1 MSGALDGIRVL
12 DLATRMVELTGKTL
26 ADLGAEVIKV
36 EPPGGC
42 DARITPPFAADGRSL
57 FWEAW
62 GLGKQSVVCDIDTFA
77 GQAELRALTASADV
91 LVESFAPG
99 HMAKRGLGPDDLA
112 AVNPALVYMSV
123 TPFGIGTPD
132 ALVPMTDLTL
142 SAAGGLLAMQGD
154 HDRVPTPVG
163 YPETSFLG
171 AAQAAA
177 DAIMALCERDRSGLG
192 QHLDSSIQTAVMW
205 SLMSVTS
212 HGALGHDFPGRGDD
226 RAEMTHP
233 EVVPGVRM
241 PVIEPCADGFVGMTL
256 VLGDQGNRGMKS
268 LMEWVIEEGA
278 LDEDLVDVAWDTWLD
293 MLANQTLSP
302 ADAARAVDNLLAFI
316 KTKTQAEIQ
325 EQAVAGKMLV
335 APCYTSAHMANDPQ
349 LAARDFW
356 VEVEG
361 TVHAGPFARLSA
373 TPIAYRHPA
382 PALGQHQELLERLD
396 PVSLPGADRNRTTT
410 TNPNRHFG
418 GLDPVFL
425 PGAGRSLW
433 AVPRGALFEGLKV
446 ADLSWIA
453 AGPLISKDLA
463 NLGATV
469 IRVETEARL
478 DTLRWIGPHLPH
490 ASPMSAGHPMANM
503 NQSKLGLALN
513 YAVPEAKTVIN
524 RMIEWADVVV
534 ENYTPGT
541 ADRLG
546 FGYEQVR
553 ALNPRAV
560 MLSSCMRG
568 QTGPEARH
576 TGFGLHGACLAGF
589 TAITGWPDRRPH
601 APWGA
606 YTDFIS
612 PRYALCALGA
622 ALHHRHRTGEGQYI
636 DMSQIEASIHFLAPL
651 VLEYRDSGRVR
662 TQAGLDSER
671 AAPHGV
677 FRTAGTERFCAIAV
691 ETDEQWDGLCSV
703 VPDLHQVDDRWSPV
717 GIANAEEL
725 LICWFGSKDGFEAA
739 RELRH
744 AGVPAYVALR
754 ASDFYADPNLAA
766 REFFI
771 ELDHGAIGRMT
782 FDGPVT
788 LFSATPARPWRAG
801 PLVGEHTQQVMS
813 EILGFSDE
821 EITALAAT
829 GALS

>member
-12 DLATRMVELTGKTL
+12 DLSTRMAEATGKTL
-26 ADLGAEVIKV
+26 ADLGAEVVKV

-42 DARITPPFAADGRSL
+42 DARTTPPFAADGRSL

-62 GLGKQSVVCDIDTFA
+62 GLGKHSVVCDIDTFD
-77 GQAELRALTASADV
+77 GQNQVRALAATADV

-99 HMAKRGLGPDDLA
+99 HLAQRRLGPDDIA
-112 AVNPALVYMSV
+112 AVNPALVYVSV

-132 ALVPMTDLTL
+132 AAVPMTDLTL

-154 HDRVPTPVG
+154 HDLVPTPVG

-171 AAQAAA
+171 AMQAAA
-177 DAIMALCERDRSGLG
+177 DAVMALCERDRSGLG
-192 QHLDSSIQTAVMW
+192 QHLDSSIQAAVMW
-205 SLMSVTS
+205 SLMSITS
-212 HGALGHDFPGRGDD
+212 YAALGQDFPGRGDD
-226 RAEMTHP
+226 RADVTHP
-233 EVVPGVRM
+233 EIVPGLRM
-241 PVIEPCADGFVGMTL
+241 PFIEPCADGYVGMTL

-268 LMEWVIEEGA
+268 LMAWVIEEGA
-278 LDEDLVDVAWDTWLD
+278 LDDDLAEVDWERWLD
-293 MLANQTLSP
+293 MLGDQTLSV
-302 ADAARAVDNLLAFI
+302 ADAGRALDQMLALI
-316 KTKTQAEIQ
+316 KSKTQAEIQ
-325 EQAVAGKMLV
+325 ERAVAGKMLV
-335 APCYTSAHMANDPQ
+335 APCYTAAHLAADPQ
-349 LAARDFW
+349 LAARDYW
-356 VEVEG
+356 VEVDG
-361 TVHAGPFARLSA
+361 AVHAGPFARLSA

-382 PALGQHQELLERLD
+382 PALGQHQELLD
-396 PVSLPGADRNRTTT
+396 
-410 TNPNRHFG
+410 
-418 GLDPVFL
+418 GLDPAPVL
-425 PGAGRSLW
+425 GTDSTVW
-433 AVPRGALFEGLKV
+433 AAPRGALFEGLKV

-453 AGPLISKDLA
+453 AGPLIAKDLA

-478 DTLRWIGPHLPH
+478 DTLRWIPPHLPH

-513 YAVPEAKTVIN
+513 YTVPEAKAVID

-541 ADRLG
+541 AERLG
-546 FGYEQVR
+546 FGYEHVR
-553 ALNPRAV
+553 ALNPGAV

-589 TAITGWPDRRPH
+589 TAITGWPDRPPH
-601 APWGA
+601 PPWGA

-612 PRYALCALGA
+612 PRYALSALGA
-622 ALHHRHRTGEGQYI
+622 ALHHRNRTGQGQYI

-651 VLEYRDSGRVR
+651 VLEYRDSGQVR
-662 TQAGLDSER
+662 TRPGVDCER

-677 FRTAGTERFCAIAV
+677 FRTDGIERFCAIAV
-691 ETDEQWDGLCSV
+691 ETDEQWDGLCMV
-703 VPDLHQVDDRWSPV
+703 VPDLYQEDDRWSPI
-717 GIANAEEL
+717 GIANAEDL
-725 LICWFGSKDGFEAA
+725 LICWFETRDCFEAA
-739 RELRH
+739 QELRE
-744 AGVPAYVALR
+744 AGVPAYAALR
-754 ASDFYADPNLAA
+754 ASDFYADPNLVA

-771 ELDHGAIGRMT
+771 ELDHGAIGTMT

-788 LFSATPARPWRAG
+788 RFSATPARPWRAG

-813 EILGFSDE
+813 EILGFSDD
-821 EITALAAT
+821 EISALAAA
-829 GALS
+829 GALT

>member
-12 DLATRMVELTGKTL
+12 DLSTRMAEATGKTL
-26 ADLGAEVIKV
+26 ADLGAEVVKV

-42 DARITPPFAADGRSL
+42 DARTTPPFAADGRSL

-62 GLGKQSVVCDIDTFA
+62 GLGKHSVVCDIDTPE
-77 GQAELRALTASADV
+77 GRGELRALAAGADV

-99 HMAKRGLGPDDLA
+99 YLAERGLGPDDLA
-112 AVNPALVYMSV
+112 AVNPGLVYVSV
-123 TPFGIGTPD
+123 TSFGIGTPD
-132 ALVPMTDLTL
+132 AAVPMTDLTL
-142 SAAGGLLAMQGD
+142 SAAGGLLGMQGD

-171 AAQAAA
+171 AMQAAA
-177 DAIMALCERDRSGLG
+177 DAVMALCERDRSGLG
-192 QHLDSSIQTAVMW
+192 QHLDSSIQAAVMW
-205 SLMSVTS
+205 SLMSITS
-212 HGALGHDFPGRGDD
+212 YAALGQDFPGRGDD
-226 RAEMTHP
+226 RAQVTHP
-233 EVVPGVRM
+233 EIVPGVRM
-241 PVIEPCADGFVGMTL
+241 PFIEPCADGFVGMTL
-256 VLGDQGNRGMKS
+256 VLGEQGNRGMKS
-268 LMEWVIEEGA
+268 LMAWVIAEGA
-278 LDEDLVDVAWDTWLD
+278 LDEDLCEVDWERYLELLGDGT
-293 MLANQTLSP
+293 LAP
-302 ADAARAVDNLLAFI
+302 ADADRALGQMLEFI

-325 EQAVAGKMLV
+325 EHAVAGKMLV
-335 APCYTSAHMANDPQ
+335 APCYTSAYLAADPQ

-356 VEVEG
+356 VEVNG
-361 TVHAGPFARLSA
+361 ATHAGPFARLSA

-382 PALGQHQELLERLD
+382 PALGQHQQILE
-396 PVSLPGADRNRTTT
+396 
-410 TNPNRHFG
+410 
-418 GLDPVFL
+418 GLDPVGE
-425 PGAGRSLW
+425 PKAPNRVW
-433 AVPRGALFEGLKV
+433 AEPRGALFEGLKV

-469 IRVETEARL
+469 VRVETEARL
-478 DTLRWIGPHLPH
+478 DTLRWIPPHLPH

-503 NQSKLGLALN
+503 NQSKLGLGLN
-513 YAVPEAKTVIN
+513 FTVPEATAVID

-546 FGYEQVR
+546 FGYEHV
-553 ALNPRAV
+553 AVLNPAAV

-568 QTGPEARH
+568 QTGPEAHH
-576 TGFGLHGACLAGF
+576 TGFGLHGACLGGF
-589 TAITGWPDRRPH
+589 VAITGWPDRPPN

-612 PRYALCALGA
+612 PRYALSALGA
-622 ALHHRHRTGEGQYI
+622 ALHHRNRTGQGQYI
-636 DMSQIEASIHFLAPL
+636 DLSQIEASIHFLAPL

-662 TQAGLDSER
+662 TQAGLSSER

-677 FRTAGTERFCAIAV
+677 YRTAGIERFCAVAV
-691 ETDEQWDGLCSV
+691 ETHEQWEALGSV
-703 VPDLHQVDDRWSPV
+703 VPDLRRVGDRW
-717 GIANAEEL
+717 AETAAADEIL
-725 LICWFGSKDGFEAA
+725 ADWFAPRDGFEAA
-739 RELRH
+739 QELRA

-754 ASDFYADPNLAA
+754 ASDFYADPNLVA

-771 ELDHGAIGRMT
+771 ELDHGAIGTMT

-801 PLVGEHTQQVMS
+801 PMVGEHTQKVMS
-813 EILGFSDE
+813 EILSFSNE

-829 GALS
+829 GALT

>member
-1 MSGALDGIRVL
+1 
-12 DLATRMVELTGKTL
+12 
-26 ADLGAEVIKV
+26 KV

-42 DARITPPFAADGRSL
+42 DARTTPPLAADGRSL

-62 GLGKQSVVCDIDTFA
+62 GLGKHSVVCDIDDLE
-77 GQAELRALTASADV
+77 GQAKLRALATGADV

-99 HMAKRGLGPDDLA
+99 HLAQRHLGPGDLA
-112 AVNPALVYMSV
+112 AVNPALVYVSV
-123 TPFGIGTPD
+123 TPFGAGTPD
-132 ALVPMTDLTL
+132 AAAAMGDLTL

-154 HDRVPTPVG
+154 PDRVPTPVG

-171 AAQAAA
+171 AVQAAA
-177 DAIMALCERDRSGLG
+177 DAVMALCERDRSGRG
-192 QHLDSSIQTAVMW
+192 QHLDSSVQAAVMW

-212 HGALGHDFPGRGDD
+212 HAVLGQDFPGRGDD
-226 RAEMTHP
+226 RADAAHP
-233 EVVPGVRM
+233 EVVPGVRL
-241 PVIEPCADGFVGMTL
+241 PLIEPCADGFVGMTL
-256 VLGDQGNRGMKS
+256 VLGAQGNRGMKA
-268 LMEWVIEEGA
+268 LMDWVIEEGA
-278 LDEDLVDVAWDTWLD
+278 LDGDLAEVDWERWLE
-293 MLANQTLSP
+293 MLGDQTLP
-302 ADAARAVDNLLAFI
+302 VADAARALDRMLAFI

-325 EQAVAGKMLV
+325 ERAVAGKMLM
-335 APCYTSAHMANDPQ
+335 APCYTAAHLAADPQ

-356 VEVEG
+356 VEVDG
-361 TVHAGPFARLSA
+361 AVHAGPFARLSA
-373 TPIAYRHPA
+373 TPIAYRHRA
-382 PALGQHQELLERLD
+382 PALGQHQELLDGLEPRPAAAPAS
-396 PVSLPGADRNRTTT
+396 PVPA
-410 TNPNRHFG
+410 
-418 GLDPVFL
+418 
-425 PGAGRSLW
+425 A
-433 AVPRGALFEGLKV
+433 PRGALFEGLRV

-453 AGPLISKDLA
+453 AGPLITKDLA

-513 YAVPEAKTVIN
+513 FTVPEAAAVIH

-541 ADRLG
+541 AERLG

-553 ALNPRAV
+553 ARNPRAV

-589 TAITGWPDRRPH
+589 TAITGWSDRPPN

-612 PRYALCALGA
+612 PRYGLAAIAA
-622 ALHHRHRTGEGQYI
+622 ALRHRHRTGEGQYI
-636 DMSQIEASIHFLAPL
+636 DLSQIEASIHFLAPL

-662 TQAGLDSER
+662 SQAGLSSER

-677 FRTAGTERFCAIAV
+677 YRTAGIERFCAVAV
-691 ETDEQWDGLCSV
+691 ETDEQWRALCSV
-703 VPDLHQVDDRWSPV
+703 VPELGRVGDRW
-717 GIANAEEL
+717 AETAVADETL
-725 LICWFGSKDGFEAA
+725 ADWLSVRDGFEAA
-739 RELRH
+739 GELRE

-754 ASDFYADPNLAA
+754 ASDFPSDPNLAA
-766 REFFI
+766 RGFFI
-771 ELDHGAIGRMT
+771 QLDHGAIGTMA

-813 EILGFSDE
+813 ELLGFSSD
-821 EITALAAT
+821 EITALAAA
-829 GALS
+829 GALT

>member
-12 DLATRMVELTGKTL
+12 DLSTRLAEATGKTL

-42 DARITPPFAADGRSL
+42 DARTTPPFAQDGRSL

-62 GLGKQSVVCDIDTFA
+62 GLGKHSVVCDIDTPE
-77 GQAELRALTASADV
+77 GQRQLRTLAASADI

-99 HMAKRGLGPDDLA
+99 HLAEHGLGPRDLA
-112 AVNPALVYMSV
+112 AVNPALIYVSV
-123 TPFGIGTPD
+123 TPFGAGTPD
-132 ALVPMTDLTL
+132 ATAAMTDLTL

-171 AAQAAA
+171 AMQAAA
-177 DAIMALCERDRSGLG
+177 DAVMALGERHRSGLG
-192 QHLDSSIQTAVMW
+192 QHLDCSIQAAVMW
-205 SLMSVTS
+205 SLMSITS
-212 HGALGHDFPGRGDD
+212 YAALGQDFPGRGDD
-226 RAEMTHP
+226 RADVTRP
-233 EVVPGVRM
+233 EIVPGVPM
-241 PVIEPCADGFVGMTL
+241 PVIEPCADGYVGMAL

-268 LMEWVIEEGA
+268 LMAWVIEEGA
-278 LDEDLVDVAWDTWLD
+278 LDDDLTEVVWDKWLE
-293 MLANQTLSP
+293 MLGDKTMHP
-302 ADAARAVDNLLAFI
+302 GDAAVAIRDLLAFI

-325 EQAVAGKMLV
+325 ERAVAGKMLV
-335 APCYTSAHMANDPQ
+335 APCYTTAHLAADPQ
-349 LAARDFW
+349 LAARDYW
-356 VEVEG
+356 VEVDG
-361 TVHAGPFARLSA
+361 AVHAGPFARMSA
-373 TPIAYRHPA
+373 TPIAYRHPS
-382 PALGQHQELLERLD
+382 PALGQHQNLLDDLAA
-396 PVSLPGADRNRTTT
+396 PAPSAKTPAT
-410 TNPNRHFG
+410 
-418 GLDPVFL
+418 
-425 PGAGRSLW
+425 
-433 AVPRGALFEGLKV
+433 PRGPLFEGLKV

-453 AGPLISKDLA
+453 AGPLVSKDLA

-469 IRVETEARL
+469 VRVETEARL
-478 DTLRWIGPHLPH
+478 DTLRWIPPHLPH

-503 NQSKLGLALN
+503 NQSKLGLGLN
-513 YAVPEAKTVIN
+513 FTIPEAKAVID

-546 FGYEQVR
+546 FGYEHVR
-553 ALNPRAV
+553 ALNPGAV

-589 TAITGWPDRRPH
+589 AAVTGWPDRPPH
-601 APWGA
+601 VPWGA

-612 PRYALCALGA
+612 PRYALSAVGA
-622 ALHHRHRTGEGQYI
+622 ALHHRNRTGQGQYI
-636 DMSQIEASIHFLAPL
+636 DLSQIEASIHFLAPL
-651 VLEYRDSGRVR
+651 VLEYRDTGRVR
-662 TQAGLDSER
+662 GRAGLSSER

-677 FRTAGTERFCAIAV
+677 YRTAGIERFCAVAV
-691 ETDEQWDGLCSV
+691 ETDEQWEALCSA
-703 VPDLHQVDDRWSPV
+703 VPELHKVGDRR
-717 GIANAEEL
+717 AELAAADEIL
-725 LICWFGSKDGFEAA
+725 AAWLSSRDGFTAA
-739 RELRH
+739 QELRA

-754 ASDFYADPNLAA
+754 ASDFYADPNLVA

-771 ELDHGAIGRMT
+771 ELEHSAIGTMT

-788 LFSATPARPWRAG
+788 LFSATPTRPWRAG

-813 EILGFSDE
+813 ELLGFSEE

-829 GALS
+829 GALT

>member
-1 MSGALDGIRVL
+1 MSGALDGIRVV
-12 DLATRMVELTGKTL
+12 DLTTRSAEIAGKTL

-42 DARITPPFAADGRSL
+42 DARTTPPFAADGRSL
-57 FWEAW
+57 FWEAM
-62 GLGKQSVVCDIDTFA
+62 GLGKHSVVCDIDTYQ
-77 GQAELRALTASADV
+77 GQDEVRALVASADV
-91 LVESFAPG
+91 LLESFAPG
-99 HMAKRGLGPDDLA
+99 HMAERNLGPNDIA
-112 AVNPALVYMSV
+112 AVNPALVYVSV
-123 TPFGIGTPD
+123 TPFGVGTPD
-132 ALVPMTDLTL
+132 EAAPMTDLTL

-171 AAQAAA
+171 AMQAAA

-192 QHLDSSIQTAVMW
+192 QHLDSSIQAAVMW
-205 SLMSVTS
+205 SLMSITS
-212 HGALGHDFPGRGDD
+212 YAALGQDFPGRGDD
-226 RAEMTHP
+226 RADVTHP
-233 EVVPGVRM
+233 EIVPGVRM
-241 PVIEPCADGFVGMTL
+241 PFIEPCADGFVGMTL
-256 VLGDQGNRGMKS
+256 VLGEQGNRGMKS
-268 LMEWVIEEGA
+268 LMAWVIAEGA
-278 LDEDLVDVAWDTWLD
+278 LDDDLAEVNWERYLE
-293 MLANQTLSP
+293 MLGDETLSKD
-302 ADAARAVDNLLAFI
+302 DANRALGQMLEFI
-316 KTKTQAEIQ
+316 KTKTQGEIQ
-325 EQAVAGKMLV
+325 EHAVAGKMLV
-335 APCYTSAHMANDPQ
+335 APCYTSAHLAADPQ

-361 TVHAGPFARLSA
+361 AVHAGPFARMSA
-373 TPIAYRHPA
+373 TPVLFRHRA
-382 PALGQHQELLERLD
+382 PELGRHQEIL
-396 PVSLPGADRNRTTT
+396 
-410 TNPNRHFG
+410 G
-418 GLDPVFL
+418 GLDPVSR
-425 PGAGRSLW
+425 PAADAKVW
-433 AVPRGALFEGLKV
+433 AAPRGPLFEGLKV

-453 AGPLISKDLA
+453 AGPLITKDLA

-478 DTLRWIGPHLPH
+478 DTLRWIPPHLPH

-513 YAVPEAKTVIN
+513 FTIPEAAAVID
-524 RMIEWADVVV
+524 RMIEWADVLV

-541 ADRLG
+541 AERLG
-546 FGYEQVR
+546 FGYERVR

-589 TAITGWPDRRPH
+589 TAITGWPDRPPH
-601 APWGA
+601 PPWGA

-612 PRYALCALGA
+612 PRYALSALGA
-622 ALHHRHRTGEGQYI
+622 ALHHRNRTGQGQYI
-636 DMSQIEASIHFLAPL
+636 DLSQIEASIHFQAPL

-662 TQAGLDSER
+662 TQAGLSSER

-677 FRTAGTERFCAIAV
+677 YRTAGVERFCAVAV

-703 VPDLHQVDDRWSPV
+703 VPDLLQVNDRWTELDQS
-717 GIANAEEL
+717 NAEDIL
-725 LICWFGSKDGFEAA
+725 SAWFSTRDGFEAA
-739 RELRH
+739 QELRE

-754 ASDFYADPNLAA
+754 ASDFYSDPNLVA

-771 ELDHGAIGRMT
+771 ELDHGAIGKMT

-788 LFSATPARPWRAG
+788 VFSATPARPRRRPPPPPPPPGRAG

-813 EILGFSDE
+813 EILGFTQDE
-821 EITALAAT
+821 ISALATA

>member
-12 DLATRMVELTGKTL
+12 DLTTRMAEAAGKTM

-36 EPPGGC
+36 EPLVGC
-42 DARITPPFAADGRSL
+42 DARTTPPFAADGRSL

-62 GLGKQSVVCDIDTFA
+62 GLGKHSVVCDV
-77 GQAELRALTASADV
+77 ELPGARDQFRALVAGADV
-91 LVESFAPG
+91 LLESFAPG
-99 HMAKRGLGPDDLA
+99 YMAGLGLGPDDLA
-112 AVNPALVYMSV
+112 AINPALVYVSV
-123 TPFGIGTPD
+123 TPFGADTPD
-132 ALVPMTDLTL
+132 AEVPMADLTL

-171 AAQAAA
+171 AMQAAA

-192 QHLDSSIQTAVMW
+192 QHLDSSIQAAVMW
-205 SLMSVTS
+205 SLMSITS
-212 HGALGHDFPGRGDD
+212 YAALGQDFPGRGDD
-226 RAEMTHP
+226 RAEVTHP
-233 EVVPGVRM
+233 EIVPGLRM
-241 PVIEPCADGFVGMTL
+241 PFIEPCADGYVGMTL

-268 LMEWVIEEGA
+268 LMAWVIAEGA
-278 LDEDLVDVAWDTWLD
+278 LDDDLAEVDWERWLEMLGDQSLSVADAGRALD
-293 MLANQTLSP
+293 QMLAFL
-302 ADAARAVDNLLAFI
+302 

-335 APCYTSAHMANDPQ
+335 SPCYTSAHLAADPQ

-356 VEVEG
+356 VEVDG
-361 TVHAGPFARLSA
+361 AVHAGPFARLSA
-373 TPIAYRHPA
+373 TPIAFGHAA
-382 PALGQHQELLERLD
+382 PDLGQHQSLVDDLE
-396 PVSLPGADRNRTTT
+396 PVPAADA
-410 TNPNRHFG
+410 PSK
-418 GLDPVFL
+418 V
-425 PGAGRSLW
+425 W
-433 AVPRGALFEGLKV
+433 AAPRGALFEGLKV

-453 AGPLISKDLA
+453 AGPLIAKDLA

-478 DTLRWIGPHLPH
+478 DTLRWIPPHLPH

-503 NQSKLGLALN
+503 NQSKFGLGLN
-513 YAVPEAKTVIN
+513 YTIPEAKAVID

-541 ADRLG
+541 AHRLG
-546 FGYEQVR
+546 FGYEHVR
-553 ALNPRAV
+553 ELNPAAV

-576 TGFGLHGACLAGF
+576 TGFGLHGACLGGF
-589 TAITGWPDRRPH
+589 TAITGWPDRPPH
-601 APWGA
+601 PPWGA

-612 PRYALCALGA
+612 PRYALSALGA
-622 ALHHRHRTGEGQYI
+622 ALHHRNRTGQGQYI
-636 DMSQIEASIHFLAPL
+636 DLSQIEASIHFLAPL
-651 VLEYRDSGRVR
+651 VLEYRDSGKVR
-662 TQAGLDSER
+662 SRPGTDCER

-677 FRTAGTERFCAIAV
+677 FRTTGTERFCAVAV
-691 ETDEQWDGLCSV
+691 ETDEQWEALRSV
-703 VPDLHQVDDRWSPV
+703 VTDLGMVDDRWSEM

-725 LICWFGSKDGFEAA
+725 LTGWFAEQDAFEAA
-739 RELRH
+739 QKLR
-744 AGVPAYVALR
+744 ARGVPAYAALR
-754 ASDFYADPNLAA
+754 ASDFYADPNLVA

-771 ELDHGAIGRMT
+771 ELDHGAIGKMT

-813 EILGFSDE
+813 EILGFSDD
-821 EITALAAT
+821 EISALAAT
-829 GALS
+829 GALT

>member
-12 DLATRMVELTGKTL
+12 DLTTRSAEITGKTL

-42 DARITPPFAADGRSL
+42 DARTTPPFATDGRSL
-57 FWEAW
+57 FWEAL
-62 GLGKQSVVCDIDTFA
+62 GLGKHSVVCDIDTRQ
-77 GQAELRALTASADV
+77 GQDEVRALAAGADV
-91 LVESFAPG
+91 LLESFAPG
-99 HMAKRGLGPDDLA
+99 HMAERSLGPDDMA
-112 AVNPALVYMSV
+112 AVNPALVYVSV

-132 ALVPMTDLTL
+132 EAAPMTDLTL

-171 AAQAAA
+171 AMQAAA

-192 QHLDSSIQTAVMW
+192 QHLDTSIQAAVMW
-205 SLMSVTS
+205 SLMSITS
-212 HGALGHDFPGRGDD
+212 YGALGQDFPGRGDD
-226 RAEMTHP
+226 RAEVTHP

-241 PVIEPCADGFVGMTL
+241 PFIEPCADGFVGMTL
-256 VLGDQGNRGMKS
+256 VLGEQGNRGMKS
-268 LMEWVIEEGA
+268 LMAWVIAEGA
-278 LDEDLVDVAWDTWLD
+278 LDDDLAEVDWERYLE
-293 MLANQTLSP
+293 MLGDESLSP
-302 ADAARAVDNLLAFI
+302 DDANRALGQMLEFI

-325 EQAVAGKMLV
+325 EHAVAGKMLV
-335 APCYTSAHMANDPQ
+335 APCYTSAHLAADPQ
-349 LAARDFW
+349 LAAREFW

-373 TPIAYRHPA
+373 TPVSFRHRA
-382 PALGQHQELLERLD
+382 PEVGQHQELL
-396 PVSLPGADRNRTTT
+396 N
-410 TNPNRHFG
+410 
-418 GLDPVFL
+418 GLDPV
-425 PGAGRSLW
+425 PRPAADAKVW
-433 AVPRGALFEGLKV
+433 AEPRGQLFEGLKV

-453 AGPLISKDLA
+453 AGPLITKDLA

-478 DTLRWIGPHLPH
+478 DTLRWIPPHLPH

-513 YAVPEAKTVIN
+513 FTVPEAAAVID
-524 RMIEWADVVV
+524 RMIEWADVLV

-546 FGYEQVR
+546 FGYERVR
-553 ALNPRAV
+553 ALNPSAV

-576 TGFGLHGACLAGF
+576 TGFGLHGACLGGF
-589 TAITGWPDRRPH
+589 TAITGWPDRSPH
-601 APWGA
+601 PPWGA

-612 PRYALCALGA
+612 PRYALSALGA
-622 ALHHRHRTGEGQYI
+622 ALHHRNRTGQGQYI
-636 DMSQIEASIHFLAPL
+636 DLSQIEASIHFLAPL
-651 VLEYRDSGRVR
+651 VLEYRGSGRVR
-662 TQAGLDSER
+662 AQSGLDCDR

-677 FRTAGTERFCAIAV
+677 FRTAGVERFCAVAV
-691 ETDEQWDGLCSV
+691 ETDEQWDALCSV
-703 VPDLHQVDDRWSPV
+703 VPDLQQIDDRWSPI
-717 GIANAEEL
+717 GIANADDL
-725 LICWFGSKDGFEAA
+725 LEAWFSDRDNFEAA
-739 RELRH
+739 SELRT
-744 AGVPAYVALR
+744 AGVPAYAALR
-754 ASDFYADPNLAA
+754 ASDFYADPNLVA

-771 ELDHGAIGRMT
+771 ELDHGAIGTMT

-813 EILGFSDE
+813 EILGFSQD

-829 GALS
+829 GALT

>member
-12 DLATRMVELTGKTL
+12 DLSTRMAEATGKTL

-42 DARITPPFAADGRSL
+42 DARSTPPFAQDGRSL

-62 GLGKQSVVCDIDTFA
+62 GLGKHSVVCDIDTPE
-77 GQAELRALTASADV
+77 GQGQLRALVAGADV
-91 LVESFAPG
+91 LVESFASG
-99 HMAKRGLGPDDLA
+99 HLADRGLGPDDLA
-112 AVNPALVYMSV
+112 AVNPALVYVSV
-123 TPFGIGTPD
+123 TPFGFGTPD
-132 ALVPMTDLTL
+132 AAVPMVDLTL

-163 YPETSFLG
+163 HPETSFLG
-171 AAQAAA
+171 AMQAAA
-177 DAIMALCERDRSGLG
+177 DAAMALCERDRSGVG
-192 QHLDSSIQTAVMW
+192 QHLDSSIQAAVMW
-205 SLMSVTS
+205 SLMSITS
-212 HGALGHDFPGRGDD
+212 YAALGQDFPGRGDD
-226 RAEMTHP
+226 RADMTHP
-233 EVVPGVRM
+233 EIVPGVRM
-241 PVIEPCADGFVGMTL
+241 PFIEPCADGFVGMTL

-268 LMEWVIEEGA
+268 LMAWVIAEGA
-278 LDEDLVDVAWDTWLD
+278 LDEDLCHLD
-293 MLANQTLSP
+293 WERYLELLGDGTLAP
-302 ADAARAVDNLLAFI
+302 ADANRALGQMLEFI

-335 APCYTSAHMANDPQ
+335 APCYTSAYLASDPQ

-361 TVHAGPFARLSA
+361 ATHAGPFARLSA

-382 PALGQHQELLERLD
+382 PALGQNQELVEGLN
-396 PVSLPGADRNRTTT
+396 PVSAPETPTR
-410 TNPNRHFG
+410 
-418 GLDPVFL
+418 V
-425 PGAGRSLW
+425 W
-433 AVPRGALFEGLKV
+433 ATPRRALFEGLKV

-469 IRVETEARL
+469 VRVETEARL
-478 DTLRWIGPHLPH
+478 DTLRWIPPHLPH

-503 NQSKLGLALN
+503 NQSKLGLGLN
-513 YAVPEAKTVIN
+513 FTVPEAKAVID

-546 FGYEQVR
+546 FGYEHVR
-553 ALNPRAV
+553 ELNPGAV

-576 TGFGLHGACLAGF
+576 TGFGLHGACLGGF
-589 TAITGWPDRRPH
+589 TAITGWSDRAPH
-601 APWGA
+601 PPWGA

-612 PRYALCALGA
+612 PRYALSALGA
-622 ALHHRHRTGEGQYI
+622 ALHHRNRTGDGQYI
-636 DMSQIEASIHFLAPL
+636 DLSQIEASIHFLAPL
-651 VLEYRDSGRVR
+651 VLEYHDSGRVR
-662 TQAGLDSER
+662 TQAGLSSER

-677 FRTAGTERFCAIAV
+677 FRTAGIERFCAVAT
-691 ETDEQWDGLCSV
+691 ETDEQWEALCSV
-703 VPDLHQVDDRWSPV
+703 VPELRQVGDRWSET
-717 GIANAEEL
+717 GAADEILAE
-725 LICWFGSKDGFEAA
+725 WFAPRDGFEAA
-739 RELRH
+739 QQLRD
-744 AGVPAYVALR
+744 AAVPAYAALR
-754 ASDFYADPNLAA
+754 ASDFYADPNLVA

-771 ELDHGAIGRMT
+771 ELDHGAIGTMT

-801 PLVGEHTQQVMS
+801 PMVGEHTQQVMS
-813 EILGFSDE
+813 EVLGFSND

-829 GALS
+829 GALT

>member
-1 MSGALDGIRVL
+1 MSISSPATGGALEGIRVL
-12 DLATRMVELTGKTL
+12 DLSTRMAEATGKAL
-26 ADLGAEVIKV
+26 ADLGAEVIKI

-42 DARITPPFAADGRSL
+42 DARTTPPFAGDGRSL

-62 GLGKQSVVCDIDTFA
+62 GLGKHSVVCDIDTA
-77 GQAELRALTASADV
+77 HGQDQLRALAAGADV

-99 HMAKRGLGPDDLA
+99 YLADRGLGPDHLA
-112 AVNPALVYMSV
+112 EVNPALVYVSV
-123 TPFGIGTPD
+123 TPFGTGTPD
-132 ALVPMTDLTL
+132 ATVPMTDLTL

-171 AAQAAA
+171 AMQAAA

-192 QHLDSSIQTAVMW
+192 QHLDSSCQAAVLW
-205 SLMSVTS
+205 SLMSITS
-212 HGALGHDFPGRGDD
+212 YAALGRDFPKRGDD
-226 RAEMTHP
+226 RADASPP
-233 EVVPGVRM
+233 EVVPGVPL
-241 PVIEPCADGFVGMTL
+241 PVIEPCADGYVGITL
-256 VLGDQGNRGMKS
+256 VLGAQGNRGMKG
-268 LMEWVIEEGA
+268 LMDWVIEEGA
-278 LDEDLVDVAWDTWLD
+278 LDDDLTGIAWDKWLD
-293 MLANQTLSP
+293 MLGDKTLSP
-302 ADAARAVDNLLAFI
+302 DDAARAMRSLLGFI
-316 KTKTQAEIQ
+316 KSKTQAEIQ
-325 EQAVAGKMLV
+325 ARAVQDKMLV
-335 APCYTSAHMANDPQ
+335 APCYTAARLADDPQ

-356 VEVEG
+356 VEVDG
-361 TVHAGPFARLSA
+361 AIHAGPFARLSA

-382 PALGQHQELLERLD
+382 PELGTHQELLDGLV
-396 PVSLPGADRNRTTT
+396 PVPVPEPTG
-410 TNPNRHFG
+410 NPT
-418 GLDPVFL
+418 V
-425 PGAGRSLW
+425 W
-433 AVPRGALFEGLKV
+433 AEPRGGLFEGLKV

-453 AGPLISKDLA
+453 AGPLIAKDLA

-469 IRVETEARL
+469 VRVETEARL
-478 DTLRWIGPHLPH
+478 DTLRWIPPHLPH
-490 ASPMSAGHPMANM
+490 TSPMSAGHPMANM

-513 YAVPEAKTVIN
+513 FTVPEAKTVID
-524 RMIEWADVVV
+524 RLVEWADVVV

-541 ADRLG
+541 AARLG

-553 ALNPRAV
+553 AINPRAV

-589 TAITGWPDRRPH
+589 AAITGWPDRPPH
-601 APWGA
+601 VPWGA

-612 PRYALCALGA
+612 PRYALTALAA
-622 ALHHRHRTGEGQYI
+622 ALHHRHHTGEGQYI

-662 TQAGLDSER
+662 SQAGLSSER

-677 FRTAGTERFCAIAV
+677 YRTSGIERFCAVAV
-691 ETDEQWDGLCSV
+691 ETDGQWEALRSV
-703 VPDLHQVDDRWSPV
+703 VHELAGVADRW
-717 GIANAEEL
+717 AESETADEL
-725 LICWFGSKDGFEAA
+725 LAEWFAARDGFEAA
-739 RELRH
+739 HLLRD
-744 AGVPAYVALR
+744 AGVPAYMALR
-754 ASDFYADPNLAA
+754 ASDFYSDHNLVA

-771 ELDHGAIGRMT
+771 ELDHGAIGTMT

-788 LFSATPARPWRAG
+788 HFSATPARPWRAG

-813 EILGFSDE
+813 EILGFSND

-829 GALS
+829 GALT

>member
-12 DLATRMVELTGKTL
+12 DLTTRMAEAAGKTM

-36 EPPGGC
+36 EPVVGC
-42 DARITPPFAADGRSL
+42 DARTTPPFAADGRSL

-62 GLGKQSVVCDIDTFA
+62 GLGKHSVVCDIDTPE
-77 GQAELRALTASADV
+77 GQGELRALAAGADV

-99 HMAKRGLGPDDLA
+99 HLAERGLGPDDLA
-112 AVNPALVYMSV
+112 AVNPGLVYVSV
-123 TPFGIGTPD
+123 TSFGIGTPD
-132 ALVPMTDLTL
+132 AAVPMSDLTL
-142 SAAGGLLAMQGD
+142 SAAGGLLGMQGD

-171 AAQAAA
+171 AMQAAA
-177 DAIMALCERDRSGLG
+177 DTVMALCERDRSGLG
-192 QHLDSSIQTAVMW
+192 QHLDSSIQAAVMW
-205 SLMSVTS
+205 SLMSITS
-212 HGALGHDFPGRGDD
+212 YAALGQDFPGRGDD
-226 RAEMTHP
+226 RAQVTHP
-233 EVVPGVRM
+233 EIVPGVRM
-241 PVIEPCADGFVGMTL
+241 PFIEPCADGFVGMTL
-256 VLGDQGNRGMKS
+256 VLGEQGNRGMKS
-268 LMEWVIEEGA
+268 LMAWVIAEGA
-278 LDEDLVDVAWDTWLD
+278 LDRDLCEVDWERYLELLGDET
-293 MLANQTLSP
+293 LAP
-302 ADAARAVDNLLAFI
+302 ADANRALGQMLDFI

-325 EQAVAGKMLV
+325 EHAVAGKMLV
-335 APCYTSAHMANDPQ
+335 APCYTSAYLAADPQ

-356 VEVEG
+356 VEVNG
-361 TVHAGPFARLSA
+361 ATHAGPFARLSA

-382 PALGQHQELLERLD
+382 PALGQHQRILE
-396 PVSLPGADRNRTTT
+396 
-410 TNPNRHFG
+410 
-418 GLDPVFL
+418 GLDPVGE
-425 PGAGRSLW
+425 PKAPRRVW
-433 AVPRGALFEGLKV
+433 AEPRGALFEGLKV

-469 IRVETEARL
+469 VRVETEARL
-478 DTLRWIGPHLPH
+478 DTLRWIPPHLPH

-503 NQSKLGLALN
+503 NQSKLGLGLN
-513 YAVPEAKTVIN
+513 FTVPEAKAVID

-546 FGYEQVR
+546 FGYEHVA
-553 ALNPRAV
+553 ALNPAAV

-568 QTGPEARH
+568 QTGPEAHH
-576 TGFGLHGACLAGF
+576 TGFGLHGACLGGF
-589 TAITGWPDRRPH
+589 VAVTGWPDRPPN

-612 PRYALCALGA
+612 PRYALSALGA
-622 ALHHRHRTGEGQYI
+622 ALHHRNRTGQGQYI
-636 DMSQIEASIHFLAPL
+636 DLSQIEASIHFLAPL

-662 TQAGLDSER
+662 TQAGLSSER

-677 FRTAGTERFCAIAV
+677 YRTAGIERFCAVAV
-691 ETDEQWDGLCSV
+691 ETDEQWEALGSV
-703 VPDLHQVDDRWSPV
+703 VPDLRRVGDRW
-717 GIANAEEL
+717 AETAAADAIL
-725 LICWFGSKDGFEAA
+725 ADWFAPRDGFEAA
-739 RELRH
+739 QELRD

-754 ASDFYADPNLAA
+754 ASDFYADPNLVA

-771 ELDHGAIGRMT
+771 ELDHGAIGTMT

-801 PLVGEHTQQVMS
+801 PMVGEHTQQVMS

-829 GALS
+829 GALT

>member
-12 DLATRMVELTGKTL
+12 DLTTRMAEAAGKAM

-36 EPPGGC
+36 EPVLGC
-42 DARITPPFAADGRSL
+42 DARTTPPFATDGRSL

-62 GLGKQSVVCDIDTFA
+62 GLGKHSVVCDVEIAAARDQF
-77 GQAELRALTASADV
+77 RALVAGADV
-91 LVESFAPG
+91 LLESFAPG
-99 HMAKRGLGPDDLA
+99 YMAGLGLGPDDLA
-112 AVNPALVYMSV
+112 SINPGLVYVSV
-123 TPFGIGTPD
+123 TPFGADTPD
-132 ALVPMTDLTL
+132 AEVPMTDLTL

-171 AAQAAA
+171 AMQAAA

-192 QHLDSSIQTAVMW
+192 QHLDSSIQAAVMW
-205 SLMSVTS
+205 SLMSITS
-212 HGALGHDFPGRGDD
+212 HAALGEDFPGRGDD
-226 RAEMTHP
+226 RAEVTHP
-233 EVVPGVRM
+233 EIVPGLRM
-241 PVIEPCADGFVGMTL
+241 PFIEPCADGYVGMTL

-268 LMEWVIEEGA
+268 LMAWVIAEGA
-278 LDEDLVDVAWDTWLD
+278 LDDDLAEVEWERWLE
-293 MLANQTLSP
+293 MLGDQTLGV
-302 ADAARAVDNLLAFI
+302 ADAGRALDQMLAFI

-335 APCYTSAHMANDPQ
+335 APCYTAAHLAADPQ

-356 VEVEG
+356 VEVDG
-361 TVHAGPFARLSA
+361 AVHAGPFARLSA
-373 TPIAYRHPA
+373 TPIACRHPA
-382 PALGQHQELLERLD
+382 PALGQHQALVDDLA
-396 PVSLPGADRNRTTT
+396 PAGAAAASSK
-410 TNPNRHFG
+410 
-418 GLDPVFL
+418 V
-425 PGAGRSLW
+425 W
-433 AVPRGALFEGLKV
+433 AAPRGALFAGLKV

-453 AGPLISKDLA
+453 AGPLIAKDLA

-503 NQSKLGLALN
+503 NQSKLGLGLN
-513 YAVPEAKTVIN
+513 YTIPEAKAVIN

-546 FGYEQVR
+546 FGYERVR
-553 ALNPRAV
+553 ELNPAAV

-589 TAITGWPDRRPH
+589 TAITGWPDRPPH
-601 APWGA
+601 PPWGA

-612 PRYALCALGA
+612 PRYALSALGA
-622 ALHHRHRTGEGQYI
+622 ALHHRNRTGQGQYI
-636 DMSQIEASIHFLAPL
+636 DLSQIEASIHFLAPL
-651 VLEYRDSGRVR
+651 VLEYRDSGKVR
-662 TQAGLDSER
+662 NRPGTDCER

-677 FRTAGTERFCAIAV
+677 FRTAGTERFCAVAV
-691 ETDEQWDGLCSV
+691 ETDEQWEALRSV
-703 VPDLHQVDDRWSPV
+703 VPDLSMVDDRWSEM

-725 LICWFGSKDGFEAA
+725 LTGWFAEQDGFEAA
-739 RELRH
+739 QKLR
-744 AGVPAYVALR
+744 ARGVPAYAALR
-754 ASDFYADPNLAA
+754 ASDFYADPNLVA

-771 ELDHGAIGRMT
+771 QLDHGAIGTMT

-829 GALS
+829 AALT

>member
-12 DLATRMVELTGKTL
+12 DLTTRLAEATGKTL

-42 DARITPPFAADGRSL
+42 DARTTPPFAQDGRSL

-62 GLGKQSVVCDIDTFA
+62 GLGKHSVVCDIDTFV
-77 GQAELRALTASADV
+77 GQDHLRTLVADADI
-91 LVESFAPG
+91 LVESYAPG
-99 HMAKRGLGPDDLA
+99 YMTSRNVGPDNLDM
-112 AVNPALVYMSV
+112 VNPALIYVSV
-123 TPFGIGTPD
+123 TPFGAGTPD
-132 ALVPMTDLTL
+132 ATVPMTDLTL

-171 AAQAAA
+171 AMQAAA
-177 DAIMALCERDRSGLG
+177 DAIMALYERDRSGVG
-192 QHLDSSIQTAVMW
+192 QHLDSSMQAAVMW
-205 SLMSVTS
+205 SLMSITS
-212 HGALGHDFPGRGDD
+212 YAALGQDFPGRGDD
-226 RAEMTHP
+226 RADVTHP
-233 EVVPGVRM
+233 EIVPGVRM
-241 PVIEPCADGFVGMTL
+241 PFIEPCADGYVGMTL
-256 VLGDQGNRGMKS
+256 VLGEQGNRGMKS
-268 LMEWVIEEGA
+268 LMAWVIEEGA
-278 LDEDLVDVAWDTWLD
+278 LDADLAEVDWERYLE
-293 MLANQTLSP
+293 MLGDETLSKD
-302 ADAARAVDNLLAFI
+302 DANRALGQMLEFI
-316 KTKTQAEIQ
+316 KTKTQGEIQ
-325 EQAVAGKMLV
+325 EHAVAGKMLV
-335 APCYTSAHMANDPQ
+335 APCYTSAHLAADPQ

-361 TVHAGPFARLSA
+361 ALHAGPFAKMSA

-382 PALGQHQELLERLD
+382 PALGQHQEMLD
-396 PVSLPGADRNRTTT
+396 SLITDLTRPPPPRVPA
-410 TNPNRHFG
+410 
-418 GLDPVFL
+418 
-425 PGAGRSLW
+425 A
-433 AVPRGALFEGLKV
+433 PRGPLFEGLKV

-478 DTLRWIGPHLPH
+478 DTLRWIPPHLPH

-513 YAVPEAKTVIN
+513 FTIAEAKAVID
-524 RMIEWADVVV
+524 RMIKWADVVV

-541 ADRLG
+541 AARLG
-546 FGYEQVR
+546 FGYEHVR
-553 ALNPRAV
+553 ALNPGAV

-568 QTGPEARH
+568 QTGPEASH
-576 TGFGLHGACLAGF
+576 TGFGLHGACLGGF
-589 TAITGWPDRRPH
+589 AAITGWPDRPPQV
-601 APWGA
+601 PWGA

-612 PRYALCALGA
+612 PRYALSALGA
-622 ALHHRHRTGEGQYI
+622 ALHHRKRTGQGQYI
-636 DMSQIEASIHFLAPL
+636 DLSQIEASIHFLAPL

-662 TQAGLDSER
+662 TQAGLSSER
-671 AAPHGV
+671 AAPQGV
-677 FRTAGTERFCAIAV
+677 YRTAGVERFCAVAV
-691 ETDEQWDGLCSV
+691 ETDEQWDGLTMV
-703 VPDLHQVDDRWSPV
+703 VPELLLVDDRWCELDQ
-717 GIANAEEL
+717 ANAEDIL
-725 LICWFGSKDGFEAA
+725 SAWFSTRDGFEAA
-739 RELRH
+739 EELRE

-754 ASDFYADPNLAA
+754 ASDFYADPNLVA
-766 REFFI
+766 RGFFI
-771 ELDHGAIGRMT
+771 ELEHGAIGKMT

-813 EILGFSDE
+813 EILGFSDD

-829 GALS
+829 GALT

>member
-1 MSGALDGIRVL
+1 MSGALDGVRVL
-12 DLATRMVELTGKTL
+12 DLTTRMAEVAGKTM

-36 EPPGGC
+36 EPVVGC
-42 DARITPPFAADGRSL
+42 DARTTPPFAADGRSL

-62 GLGKQSVVCDIDTFA
+62 GLGKHSVVCDVDAPGARDQFRAMVA
-77 GQAELRALTASADV
+77 GADV
-91 LVESFAPG
+91 LLESFAPG
-99 HMAKRGLGPDDLA
+99 YMAGLGLGPDDLA
-112 AVNPALVYMSV
+112 AINPGLVYVSV
-123 TPFGIGTPD
+123 TPFGADTPD
-132 ALVPMTDLTL
+132 AGVPMTDLTL

-171 AAQAAA
+171 AMQAAA

-192 QHLDSSIQTAVMW
+192 QHLDSSIQAAVMW
-205 SLMSVTS
+205 SLMSITS
-212 HGALGHDFPGRGDD
+212 YAALGEDFPGRGDD
-226 RAEMTHP
+226 RAQVTHP
-233 EVVPGVRM
+233 EIAPGLRM
-241 PVIEPCADGFVGMTL
+241 PFIEPCADGYVGMTL

-268 LMEWVIEEGA
+268 LMAWVIAEGA
-278 LDEDLVDVAWDTWLD
+278 LDDDLAEVDWERYLE
-293 MLANQTLSP
+293 MLGDETLSV
-302 ADAARAVDNLLAFI
+302 ADAGRALDQMLAFI

-335 APCYTSAHMANDPQ
+335 SPCYTAAHLAADPQ

-356 VEVEG
+356 AEVDG
-361 TVHAGPFARLSA
+361 AVHAGPFARLSA
-373 TPIAYRHPA
+373 TPIAFRHPA
-382 PALGQHQELLERLD
+382 PALGQHQSLVDDLA
-396 PVSLPGADRNRTTT
+396 PVRASAPSK
-410 TNPNRHFG
+410 
-418 GLDPVFL
+418 V
-425 PGAGRSLW
+425 W
-433 AVPRGALFEGLKV
+433 AEPRGALFEGLKV

-453 AGPLISKDLA
+453 AGPLIAKDLA

-478 DTLRWIGPHLPH
+478 DTLRWIPPHLPH

-503 NQSKLGLALN
+503 NQSKLGLGLN
-513 YAVPEAKTVIN
+513 FTIPEAKAVIN

-546 FGYEQVR
+546 FGYERVR
-553 ALNPRAV
+553 ELNPAAV

-576 TGFGLHGACLAGF
+576 TGFGLHGACLGGF
-589 TAITGWPDRRPH
+589 TAITGWPDRPPH
-601 APWGA
+601 PPWGA

-612 PRYALCALGA
+612 PRYALSALGA
-622 ALHHRHRTGEGQYI
+622 ALHYRNRTGQGQYI
-636 DMSQIEASIHFLAPL
+636 DLSQIEASIHFLAPL
-651 VLEYRDSGRVR
+651 VLEYRDSGQVR
-662 TQAGLDSER
+662 NRPGTDCER

-677 FRTAGTERFCAIAV
+677 FRTAGTERFCAVAV
-691 ETDEQWDGLCSV
+691 ETDEQWEALRSV
-703 VPDLHQVDDRWSPV
+703 VTDLGMVDDRWSEM

-725 LICWFGSKDGFEAA
+725 LTGWFAEQDGFEAA
-739 RELRH
+739 QKLR
-744 AGVPAYVALR
+744 ARGVPAYAALR
-754 ASDFYADPNLAA
+754 ASDFYADPNLVA

-771 ELDHGAIGRMT
+771 ELDHGAIGKMT
-782 FDGPVT
+782 FDGSVT

-829 GALS
+829 GALT

>member
-12 DLATRMVELTGKTL
+12 DLTTRMAEAAGKTM

-36 EPPGGC
+36 ESVLGC
-42 DARITPPFAADGRSL
+42 DARSTPPFAADGRSL

-62 GLGKQSVVCDIDTFA
+62 GLGKHSVVCDV
-77 GQAELRALTASADV
+77 ELPGARDQFRALVASADV
-91 LVESFAPG
+91 LLESSAPG
-99 HMAKRGLGPDDLA
+99 YMAGLGLGPDDLA
-112 AVNPALVYMSV
+112 AVNPALVYVSV
-123 TPFGIGTPD
+123 TPFGAGTPD
-132 ALVPMTDLTL
+132 AEAPMTDLTL

-171 AAQAAA
+171 AMQAAA

-192 QHLDSSIQTAVMW
+192 QHLDSSIQAAVMW
-205 SLMSVTS
+205 SLMSITS
-212 HGALGHDFPGRGDD
+212 YAALGEDFPGRGDD
-226 RAEMTHP
+226 RADVTHP
-233 EVVPGVRM
+233 EIVPGLRM
-241 PVIEPCADGFVGMTL
+241 PFIEPCADGYVGMTL

-268 LMEWVIEEGA
+268 LMAWVAEEGA
-278 LDEDLVDVAWDTWLD
+278 LDDDLAEVDWKRWLD
-293 MLANQTLSP
+293 LLRDETLSP
-302 ADAARAVDNLLAFI
+302 ADAGRALNQMLAFI

-325 EQAVAGKMLV
+325 ERAVAGKMLV
-335 APCYTSAHMANDPQ
+335 APCYTAAHLASDPQ
-349 LAARDFW
+349 LVARDFW
-356 VEVEG
+356 VEVG
-361 TVHAGPFARLSA
+361 GAVHAGPFARLSA
-373 TPIAYRHPA
+373 TPISYRHPA
-382 PALGQHQELLERLD
+382 PALGQHQQLVDALA
-396 PVSLPGADRNRTTT
+396 PVPAAEAPST
-410 TNPNRHFG
+410 
-418 GLDPVFL
+418 V
-425 PGAGRSLW
+425 W
-433 AVPRGALFEGLKV
+433 AAPRGALFEGLKV

-453 AGPLISKDLA
+453 AGPLIAKDLA

-478 DTLRWIGPHLPH
+478 DTLRWIPPHVPH

-503 NQSKLGLALN
+503 NQSKLGLGLN
-513 YAVPEAKTVIN
+513 FTVPEAKAVID

-541 ADRLG
+541 AERLG
-546 FGYEQVR
+546 FGYERVR
-553 ALNPRAV
+553 ALNPAAV

-576 TGFGLHGACLAGF
+576 TGFGLHGACLGGF
-589 TAITGWPDRRPH
+589 TAITGWPDRPPH
-601 APWGA
+601 PPWGA

-612 PRYALCALGA
+612 PRYALSALGA
-622 ALHHRHRTGEGQYI
+622 ALHHRNRTGQGQYI
-636 DMSQIEASIHFLAPL
+636 DLSQIEASIHFLAPL

-662 TQAGLDSER
+662 PPPGTDCER

-677 FRTAGTERFCAIAV
+677 FRTTGTERFCAIAV
-691 ETDEQWDGLCSV
+691 ETDEQWEALRSL
-703 VPDLHQVDDRWSPV
+703 VPDLSIVDDRWSEL

-725 LICWFGSKDGFEAA
+725 LMSWFGERDGFEAA
-739 RELRH
+739 RQLR
-744 AGVPAYVALR
+744 ARGVPAYVALR
-754 ASDFYADPNLAA
+754 ASDFYADPNLVA

-771 ELDHGAIGRMT
+771 ELDHGAIGKMT

-813 EILGFSDE
+813 EILGFSDQ
-821 EITALAAT
+821 EITVLAAA
-829 GALS
+829 GALT

>member
-12 DLATRMVELTGKTL
+12 DLTTRSAEITGKTL

-42 DARITPPFAADGRSL
+42 DARTTPPFATDGRSL
-57 FWEAW
+57 FWEAL
-62 GLGKQSVVCDIDTFA
+62 GLGKHSVVCDIDTRQ
-77 GQAELRALTASADV
+77 GQDEVRALAAGADV
-91 LVESFAPG
+91 LLESFAPG
-99 HMAKRGLGPDDLA
+99 HMAERSLGPEDVA
-112 AVNPALVYMSV
+112 AVNPALVYVSV

-132 ALVPMTDLTL
+132 EAAPMTDLTL

-171 AAQAAA
+171 AMQAAA

-192 QHLDSSIQTAVMW
+192 QHLDTSIQAAVMW
-205 SLMSVTS
+205 SLMSITS
-212 HGALGHDFPGRGDD
+212 YGALGQDFPGRGDD
-226 RAEMTHP
+226 RAEVTHP

-241 PVIEPCADGFVGMTL
+241 PFIEPCADGFVGMTL
-256 VLGDQGNRGMKS
+256 VLGEQGNRGMKS
-268 LMEWVIEEGA
+268 LMAWVIAEGA
-278 LDEDLVDVAWDTWLD
+278 LDDDLAEVDWERYLE
-293 MLANQTLSP
+293 MLGDESLSP
-302 ADAARAVDNLLAFI
+302 DDANRALGQMLEFI

-325 EQAVAGKMLV
+325 EHAVAGKMLV
-335 APCYTSAHMANDPQ
+335 APCYTSAHLAADPQ

-373 TPIAYRHPA
+373 TPVSFRHRA
-382 PALGQHQELLERLD
+382 PEMGQHQEL
-396 PVSLPGADRNRTTT
+396 VK
-410 TNPNRHFG
+410 
-418 GLDPVFL
+418 GLDPV
-425 PGAGRSLW
+425 PRPAADAKVW
-433 AVPRGALFEGLKV
+433 AEPRGQLFEGLKV

-453 AGPLISKDLA
+453 AGPLITKDLA

-478 DTLRWIGPHLPH
+478 DTLRWIPPHLPH

-513 YAVPEAKTVIN
+513 FTVPEAAAVID
-524 RMIEWADVVV
+524 RMIEWADVLV

-546 FGYEQVR
+546 FGYERVR
-553 ALNPRAV
+553 ALNPSAV

-576 TGFGLHGACLAGF
+576 TGFGLHGACLGGF

-601 APWGA
+601 PPWGA

-612 PRYALCALGA
+612 PRYALSALGA
-622 ALHHRHRTGEGQYI
+622 ALHHRNRTGQGQYI
-636 DMSQIEASIHFLAPL
+636 DLSQIEASIHFLAPL
-651 VLEYRDSGRVR
+651 VLEYRGSGRVR
-662 TQAGLDSER
+662 AQGGLDCDR

-677 FRTAGTERFCAIAV
+677 FRTAGVERFCAVAV
-691 ETDEQWDGLCSV
+691 ETDEQWDALCSV
-703 VPDLHQVDDRWSPV
+703 VPELHQIDDRWSPI
-717 GIANAEEL
+717 GIANADDL
-725 LICWFGSKDGFEAA
+725 LEAWFSDRDNFEAA
-739 RELRH
+739 SELRA
-744 AGVPAYVALR
+744 AGVPAYAALR
-754 ASDFYADPNLAA
+754 ASDFYADPNLVA

-771 ELDHGAIGRMT
+771 ELDHGAIGTMT

-813 EILGFSDE
+813 EILGFSDD
-821 EITALAAT
+821 EITTLAVT
-829 GALS
+829 GALT

>member
-12 DLATRMVELTGKTL
+12 DLSTRMAEATGKTL
-26 ADLGAEVIKV
+26 ADLGAEVVKV

-42 DARITPPFAADGRSL
+42 DARTTPPFAADGRSL

-62 GLGKQSVVCDIDTFA
+62 GLGKHSVVCDIDTPE
-77 GQAELRALTASADV
+77 GRGELRALAAGADV

-99 HMAKRGLGPDDLA
+99 HLAERGLGPDHLA
-112 AVNPALVYMSV
+112 AVNPGLVYVSV
-123 TPFGIGTPD
+123 TSFGIGTPD
-132 ALVPMTDLTL
+132 ATVPMTDLTL
-142 SAAGGLLAMQGD
+142 SAAGGLLGMQGD

-171 AAQAAA
+171 AMQAAA
-177 DAIMALCERDRSGLG
+177 DAVMALCERDRSGLG
-192 QHLDSSIQTAVMW
+192 QHLDSSIQAAVMW
-205 SLMSVTS
+205 SLMSITS
-212 HGALGHDFPGRGDD
+212 YAALGQDFPGRGDD
-226 RAEMTHP
+226 RAQVTHP
-233 EVVPGVRM
+233 EIVPGVRM
-241 PVIEPCADGFVGMTL
+241 PFIEPCADGFVGMTL
-256 VLGDQGNRGMKS
+256 VLGEQGNRGMKS
-268 LMEWVIEEGA
+268 LMAWVIAEGA
-278 LDEDLVDVAWDTWLD
+278 LDEDLCEVDWERYLELLGDGT
-293 MLANQTLSP
+293 LAP
-302 ADAARAVDNLLAFI
+302 ADADRALGQMLEFI

-325 EQAVAGKMLV
+325 EHAVAGKMLV
-335 APCYTSAHMANDPQ
+335 APCYTSAYLAADPQ

-356 VEVEG
+356 VEVNG
-361 TVHAGPFARLSA
+361 ATHAGPFARLSA

-382 PALGQHQELLERLD
+382 PALGQHQQILE
-396 PVSLPGADRNRTTT
+396 
-410 TNPNRHFG
+410 
-418 GLDPVFL
+418 GLDPVGE
-425 PGAGRSLW
+425 PKAPNRVW
-433 AVPRGALFEGLKV
+433 AEPRGALFEGLKV

-469 IRVETEARL
+469 VRVETEARL
-478 DTLRWIGPHLPH
+478 DTLRWIPPHLPH

-503 NQSKLGLALN
+503 NQSKLGLGLN
-513 YAVPEAKTVIN
+513 FTVPEATAVID

-546 FGYEQVR
+546 FGYEHV
-553 ALNPRAV
+553 AVLNPAAV

-568 QTGPEARH
+568 QTGPEAHH
-576 TGFGLHGACLAGF
+576 TGFGLHGACLGGF
-589 TAITGWPDRRPH
+589 VAITGWPDRPPN

-612 PRYALCALGA
+612 PRYALSALGA
-622 ALHHRHRTGEGQYI
+622 ALHHRNRTGQGQYI
-636 DMSQIEASIHFLAPL
+636 DLSQIEASIHFLAPL

-662 TQAGLDSER
+662 TQAGLSSER

-677 FRTAGTERFCAIAV
+677 YRTAGIERFCAVAV
-691 ETDEQWDGLCSV
+691 ETHEQWEALGSV
-703 VPDLHQVDDRWSPV
+703 VPDLRRVGDRW
-717 GIANAEEL
+717 AETAAADEIL
-725 LICWFGSKDGFEAA
+725 ADWFAPRDGFEAA
-739 RELRH
+739 QELRA

-754 ASDFYADPNLAA
+754 ASDFYADPNLVA

-771 ELDHGAIGRMT
+771 ELDHGAIGTMT

-801 PLVGEHTQQVMS
+801 PMVGEHTQKVMS
-813 EILGFSDE
+813 EILSFSNE

-829 GALS
+829 GALT

>member
-12 DLATRMVELTGKTL
+12 DLSTRLAEATGKTL

-42 DARITPPFAADGRSL
+42 DARTTPPLADDGRSL

-62 GLGKQSVVCDIDTFA
+62 GLGKHSVVCDIDSPE
-77 GQAELRALTASADV
+77 GQAELRALAAGADV

-99 HMAKRGLGPDDLA
+99 HMAERGLGPDDLA
-112 AVNPALVYMSV
+112 AVNPALVYVSV
-123 TPFGIGTPD
+123 SPFGAGTPD
-132 ALVPMTDLTL
+132 AAVPMTDLTL
-142 SAAGGLLAMQGD
+142 SAAGGLLGMQGD

-171 AAQAAA
+171 AMQAAA

-192 QHLDSSIQTAVMW
+192 QHLDSSIQAAVMW
-205 SLMSVTS
+205 SLMSITS
-212 HGALGHDFPGRGDD
+212 YAALGQDFPGRGDD
-226 RAEMTHP
+226 RADMTHP
-233 EVVPGVRM
+233 EVAPGVRM

-268 LMEWVIEEGA
+268 LMAWVIEEGA
-278 LDEDLVDVAWDTWLD
+278 LDDDLVDVAWDTWLE
-293 MLANQTLSP
+293 MLGNKTMHP
-302 ADAARAVDNLLAFI
+302 AEAAVAVEDLLAFV

-325 EQAVAGKMLV
+325 ERAVAGKMLV
-335 APCYTSAHMANDPQ
+335 APCYTTARLADDPQ

-373 TPIAYRHPA
+373 TPIAYRHLA
-382 PALGQHQELLERLD
+382 PALGQHQDLLNGLEPQPAPSPESR
-396 PVSLPGADRNRTTT
+396 VS
-410 TNPNRHFG
+410 
-418 GLDPVFL
+418 V
-425 PGAGRSLW
+425 
-433 AVPRGALFEGLKV
+433 VPREALFEGLKV

-453 AGPLISKDLA
+453 AGPLIAKDLA

-478 DTLRWIGPHLPH
+478 DTLRWIPPHLPH

-503 NQSKLGLALN
+503 NQSKLGLGLN
-513 YAVPEAKTVIN
+513 YTIPEAKAVID

-546 FGYEQVR
+546 FGYDHVR
-553 ALNPRAV
+553 ALNPSAV

-589 TAITGWPDRRPH
+589 AAVTGWPDRPPNV
-601 APWGA
+601 PWGA

-612 PRYALCALGA
+612 PRYALSALGA

-636 DMSQIEASIHFLAPL
+636 DLSQIEASIHFLAPL
-651 VLEYRDSGRVR
+651 VLEYRDRGRVR
-662 TQAGLDSER
+662 TQAGLSSER

-677 FRTAGTERFCAIAV
+677 YRTAGTERFCAMAI
-691 ETDEQWDGLCSV
+691 ETDEQWEALRSV
-703 VPDLHQVDDRWSPV
+703 VSELGRVDDRW
-717 GIANAEEL
+717 AETADADEIL
-725 LICWFGSKDGFEAA
+725 DNWFAPRDGFEAA
-739 RELRH
+739 QELRD
-744 AGVPAYVALR
+744 AGVPAYMALR
-754 ASDFYADPNLAA
+754 ASDFYADPNLVA
-766 REFFI
+766 RDFFI
-771 ELDHGAIGRMT
+771 ELDHGAIGTMT

-801 PLVGEHTQQVMS
+801 PMVGEHTQQVMS
-813 EILGFSDE
+813 EILGFSDA

-829 GALS
+829 GALT

>member
-12 DLATRMVELTGKTL
+12 DLSTRMAEATGKAL

-42 DARITPPFAADGRSL
+42 DARSTPPFAQDGRSL

-62 GLGKQSVVCDIDTFA
+62 GLGKHSVVCDIDTSE
-77 GQAELRALTASADV
+77 GQRQLRALVAGADV

-99 HMAKRGLGPDDLA
+99 HLAERGLGPDDLA
-112 AVNPALVYMSV
+112 AVNPALVYVSV
-123 TPFGIGTPD
+123 TPFGSDTPD
-132 ALVPMTDLTL
+132 STVPMVDLTM

-171 AAQAAA
+171 AMQAAA
-177 DAIMALCERDRSGLG
+177 DATMALCERDRSGLG
-192 QHLDSSIQTAVMW
+192 QHLDSSIQAAVMW
-205 SLMSVTS
+205 SLMSITS
-212 HGALGHDFPGRGDD
+212 YAALGQDFPGRGDD
-226 RAEMTHP
+226 RSNVTHP
-233 EVVPGVRM
+233 EIVPGLRM
-241 PVIEPCADGFVGMTL
+241 PFIEPCADGHVGMTL

-268 LMEWVIEEGA
+268 LMAWVITEGA
-278 LDEDLVDVAWDTWLD
+278 LDDDLAEVDWEKYLE
-293 MLANQTLSP
+293 MLGDQTLSV
-302 ADAARAVDNLLAFI
+302 ADAGRALDQMLAFL

-325 EQAVAGKMLV
+325 QQAVAGKMLV
-335 APCYTSAHMANDPQ
+335 APCYTPAHLAADPQ
-349 LAARDFW
+349 LAARNFW

-361 TVHAGPFARLSA
+361 AIHAGPFAKMSA
-373 TPIAYRHPA
+373 TPIAYRHA
-382 PALGQHQELLERLD
+382 SPALGQHQNLLDRLE
-396 PVSLPGADRNRTTT
+396 PLPAPTSANSV
-410 TNPNRHFG
+410 P
-418 GLDPVFL
+418 
-425 PGAGRSLW
+425 A
-433 AVPRGALFEGLKV
+433 APRGALFEGLKV

-478 DTLRWIGPHLPH
+478 DTLRWIPPHLPH

-503 NQSKLGLALN
+503 NQSKLGLGLN
-513 YAVPEAKTVIN
+513 FTVAEAKQVID

-546 FGYEQVR
+546 FGYDHVR
-553 ALNPRAV
+553 ALNPSAV

-576 TGFGLHGACLAGF
+576 TGFGLHGACLGGF
-589 TAITGWPDRRPH
+589 TAITGWPDRPPH
-601 APWGA
+601 PPWGA

-612 PRYALCALGA
+612 PRYALSALGA
-622 ALHHRHRTGEGQYI
+622 ALHHRNRTGQGQYI

-651 VLEYRDSGRVR
+651 VLEYRDCGQVR
-662 TQAGLDSER
+662 TRPGTDCER

-677 FRTAGTERFCAIAV
+677 YRTSGIERFCAVAT
-691 ETDEQWDGLCSV
+691 ETDEQWEALCSV
-703 VPDLHQVDDRWSPV
+703 VPELRQVGDRWTETT
-717 GIANAEEL
+717 AADAML
-725 LICWFGSKDGFEAA
+725 ADWFATRDGFEAA
-739 RELRH
+739 QELRG

-754 ASDFYADPNLAA
+754 ASDFYADPNLVA

-771 ELDHGAIGRMT
+771 ELDHGAIGTMT

-801 PLVGEHTQQVMS
+801 PMVGEHTQQVMS
-813 EILGFSDE
+813 EILGFSHE

-829 GALS
+829 GALT

>member
-1 MSGALDGIRVL
+1 MRVGYPERMSGALDGIRVL
-12 DLATRMVELTGKTL
+12 DLSTRLAEATGKTL

-42 DARITPPFAADGRSL
+42 DARTTPPFAADGRSL

-62 GLGKQSVVCDIDTFA
+62 GLGKHSVVCDIDTPE
-77 GQAELRALTASADV
+77 GQAELRALVAGADV

-99 HMAKRGLGPDDLA
+99 HLADRGLGPDDLA
-112 AVNPALVYMSV
+112 AVNPALVYVSV
-123 TPFGIGTPD
+123 TPFGASTPD
-132 ALVPMTDLTL
+132 AAVPMTDLTL

-171 AAQAAA
+171 AMQAAA
-177 DAIMALCERDRSGLG
+177 DAIMALSERDRSGLG
-192 QHLDSSIQTAVMW
+192 QHLDSSIQAAVMW
-205 SLMSVTS
+205 SLMSITS
-212 HGALGHDFPGRGDD
+212 YAALGQDFPGRGDD
-226 RAEMTHP
+226 RADVTHP
-233 EVVPGVRM
+233 EIVPGLRM
-241 PVIEPCADGFVGMTL
+241 PFIEPCADGHVGMTL

-268 LMEWVIEEGA
+268 LMAWVIEEGA
-278 LDEDLVDVAWDTWLD
+278 LDDDLAEVDWEKYLD
-293 MLANQTLSP
+293 LLGDQTLGVTDAGRALDQMLAFL
-302 ADAARAVDNLLAFI
+302 

-335 APCYTSAHMANDPQ
+335 SPCYTPAHLASDPQ

-356 VEVEG
+356 VEVDG
-361 TVHAGPFARLSA
+361 ALHAGPFARLSA
-373 TPIAYRHPA
+373 TPIAYRHAA
-382 PALGQHQELLERLD
+382 PALSQHQRLVD
-396 PVSLPGADRNRTTT
+396 DLAPIPAAEAPSRV
-410 TNPNRHFG
+410 
-418 GLDPVFL
+418 
-425 PGAGRSLW
+425 W
-433 AVPRGALFEGLKV
+433 AAPRGALFEGLKV

-453 AGPLISKDLA
+453 AGPLIAKDLA

-478 DTLRWIGPHLPH
+478 DTLRWIPPHLPH

-503 NQSKLGLALN
+503 NQSKLGLGLN
-513 YAVPEAKTVIN
+513 FTIPEAKAVIN

-546 FGYEQVR
+546 FGYERVR
-553 ALNPRAV
+553 ELNPAAV

-576 TGFGLHGACLAGF
+576 TGFGLHGACLGGF
-589 TAITGWPDRRPH
+589 TAITGWPDRPPH
-601 APWGA
+601 PPWGA

-612 PRYALCALGA
+612 PRYALSALGA
-622 ALHHRHRTGEGQYI
+622 ALHHRHRTGQGQYI

-662 TQAGLDSER
+662 TRPGTDCER

-677 FRTAGTERFCAIAV
+677 YRTAGIERFCAVAT
-691 ETDEQWDGLCSV
+691 ETDEQWEALCSM
-703 VPDLHQVDDRWSPV
+703 VPELRRVSDRW
-717 GIANAEEL
+717 AETAAADEIL
-725 LICWFGSKDGFEAA
+725 AAWFAPRDGFEAA
-739 RELRH
+739 QELRD
-744 AGVPAYVALR
+744 AGVPAYTALR
-754 ASDFYADPNLAA
+754 ASDFYADPNLVA
-766 REFFI
+766 RQFFI
-771 ELDHGAIGRMT
+771 ELDHGAIGTMT

-829 GALS
+829 GTLT

>member
-12 DLATRMVELTGKTL
+12 DLSTRMAEATGKTL

-42 DARITPPFAADGRSL
+42 DARCTPPFAQDGRSL

-62 GLGKQSVVCDIDTFA
+62 GLGKRSVVCDIDSHQ
-77 GQAELRALTASADV
+77 GQDEVRTLAASADV
-91 LVESFAPG
+91 LLESFVPG
-99 HMAKRGLGPDDLA
+99 HLAERNLGPHELA
-112 AVNPALVYMSV
+112 AVNPALVYVSV
-123 TPFGIGTPD
+123 TPFGVGTPD
-132 ALVPMTDLTL
+132 EAVPMTDLTL
-142 SAAGGLLAMQGD
+142 SAAGGLLAMQGN

-163 YPETSFLG
+163 YSETSFLG
-171 AAQAAA
+171 AMQAAA
-177 DAIMALCERDRSGLG
+177 DAVMALCERDRSGLG
-192 QHLDSSIQTAVMW
+192 QHLDSSIQAAVMW
-205 SLMSVTS
+205 SLMSITS
-212 HGALGHDFPGRGDD
+212 YAALGQDFPGRGDD
-226 RAEMTHP
+226 RADVTHP

-241 PVIEPCADGFVGMTL
+241 PFIEPCADGFVGMTL
-256 VLGDQGNRGMKS
+256 VLGEQGNRGMKS
-268 LMEWVIEEGA
+268 LMAWVIEEGA
-278 LDEDLVDVAWDTWLD
+278 LDDDLAEVNWEKWLE
-293 MLANQTLSP
+293 MLGDETLSRD
-302 ADAARAVDNLLAFI
+302 DANRALGQMLEFI

-325 EQAVAGKMLV
+325 ERAVAGKMLV
-335 APCYTSAHMANDPQ
+335 APCYTSAHLTADPQ

-361 TVHAGPFARLSA
+361 AVHAGPFARLSA
-373 TPIAYRHPA
+373 TPVFFRHRA
-382 PALGQHQELLERLD
+382 PELGRHQEIL
-396 PVSLPGADRNRTTT
+396 
-410 TNPNRHFG
+410 H
-418 GLDPVFL
+418 GLDPVT
-425 PGAGRSLW
+425 RSAADDKVW
-433 AVPRGALFEGLKV
+433 AAPRGPLFEGLKV

-453 AGPLISKDLA
+453 AGPLITKDLA

-478 DTLRWIGPHLPH
+478 DTLRWIPPHLPH
-490 ASPMSAGHPMANM
+490 AAPMSAGHPMANM

-513 YAVPEAKTVIN
+513 FTGPEAKAVID
-524 RMIEWADVVV
+524 RMIEWADVLV

-541 ADRLG
+541 AERLG
-546 FGYEQVR
+546 FGYDRVR

-589 TAITGWPDRRPH
+589 TAITGWPDRPPH
-601 APWGA
+601 PPWGA

-612 PRYALCALGA
+612 PRYALSALGA
-622 ALHHRHRTGEGQYI
+622 ALHHRNRTGEGQYI
-636 DMSQIEASIHFLAPL
+636 DLSQIEASIHFLAPL

-662 TQAGLDSER
+662 AQAGLDCDR

-677 FRTAGTERFCAIAV
+677 YRTAGVERFCAVAV

-703 VPDLHQVDDRWSPV
+703 VPDLHEIDDRWSQV
-717 GIANAEEL
+717 GVANADDL
-725 LICWFGSKDGFEAA
+725 LEAWFSGRDNFEAA
-739 RELRH
+739 AELRA
-744 AGVPAYVALR
+744 AGVPAYAALR
-754 ASDFYADPNLAA
+754 ASDFYADPNLVA

-771 ELDHGAIGRMT
+771 ELDHGAIGTMT

-813 EILGFSDE
+813 EILGFSEDE
-821 EITALAAT
+821 ISALAAA
-829 GALS
+829 GALT

>member
-12 DLATRMVELTGKTL
+12 DLSTRMAEATGKTL
-26 ADLGAEVIKV
+26 ADLGAEVVKV
-36 EPPGGC
+36 EPPVGC
-42 DARITPPFAADGRSL
+42 DARATPPFAADGRSL

-62 GLGKQSVVCDIDTFA
+62 GLGKHSVVVDIDTA
-77 GQAELRALTASADV
+77 EGQAELRALAAGADV

-99 HMAKRGLGPDDLA
+99 HLAERGLGSDHLA
-112 AVNPALVYMSV
+112 AVNPALVYVSV

-132 ALVPMTDLTL
+132 AAVPMTDLTL

-171 AAQAAA
+171 AMQAAA

-192 QHLDSSIQTAVMW
+192 QHLDSSIQAAVLW
-205 SLMSVTS
+205 SLMSITS
-212 HGALGHDFPGRGDD
+212 YAALGQDFPGRGDD
-226 RAEMTHP
+226 RADVTHP
-233 EVVPGVRM
+233 EIVPGLRM
-241 PVIEPCADGFVGMTL
+241 PFIEPCADGYVGMTL
-256 VLGDQGNRGMKS
+256 VLGEQGNRGMKS
-268 LMEWVIEEGA
+268 LMAWVIAEGA
-278 LDEDLVDVAWDTWLD
+278 LDDDLAEVDWERWLD
-293 MLANQTLSP
+293 MLRDQTLTV
-302 ADAARAVDNLLAFI
+302 ADAGRALDQMLAFI
-316 KTKTQAEIQ
+316 KSKTQAEIQ

-335 APCYTSAHMANDPQ
+335 APCYTAAHLAADPH

-361 TVHAGPFARLSA
+361 AVHAGPFARLSV

-382 PALGQHQELLERLD
+382 PALGQHQELLDGLA
-396 PVSLPGADRNRTTT
+396 PVPAPAPDDVGS
-410 TNPNRHFG
+410 
-418 GLDPVFL
+418 V
-425 PGAGRSLW
+425 W
-433 AVPRGALFEGLKV
+433 AVPRAALFESLKV

-469 IRVETEARL
+469 VRVETEARL
-478 DTLRWIGPHLPH
+478 DTLRWIPPHLPH

-503 NQSKLGLALN
+503 NQSKLGLGLN
-513 YAVPEAKTVIN
+513 FTVPEAKEVID
-524 RMIEWADVVV
+524 RLVSWADVVV

-546 FGYEQVR
+546 FGYERVR
-553 ALNPRAV
+553 ELNPAAV

-576 TGFGLHGACLAGF
+576 TGFGLHGACLGGF
-589 TAITGWPDRRPH
+589 TAITGWPDRPPH
-601 APWGA
+601 PPWGA

-612 PRYALCALGA
+612 PRYALSALGA
-622 ALHHRHRTGEGQYI
+622 ALHHRNRTGQGQYI

-662 TQAGLDSER
+662 TRPGTDCER

-677 FRTAGTERFCAIAV
+677 FRTAGVERFCAVAV
-691 ETDEQWDGLCSV
+691 ETDQQWQALCSV
-703 VPDLHQVDDRWSPV
+703 VPDLHQVTDRW
-717 GIANAEEL
+717 AETATADEVL
-725 LICWFGSKDGFEAA
+725 AAWFAPRDGFEAA
-739 RELRH
+739 QELRA

-754 ASDFYADPNLAA
+754 PSDFYADPNLVA
-766 REFFI
+766 RQFFI
-771 ELDHGAIGRMT
+771 ELDHGAIGTMT

-801 PLVGEHTQQVMS
+801 PLVGEHTHQVMS
-813 EILGFSDE
+813 EILNFTQA
-821 EITALAAT
+821 EITTLATTNALT
-829 GALS
+829 

>member
-1 MSGALDGIRVL
+1 MSGALEGVRIL
-12 DLATRMVELTGKTL
+12 DLSTRMAEATGKTL

-42 DARITPPFAADGRSL
+42 DARSAPPFAQDGRSL

-62 GLGKQSVVCDIDTFA
+62 GLGKHSVVCDIDTPE
-77 GQAELRALTASADV
+77 GQGQLRALVAGADV

-99 HMAKRGLGPDDLA
+99 HLAGLGLGPDDLA
-112 AVNPALVYMSV
+112 AVNPALVYVSV
-123 TPFGIGTPD
+123 TPFGFDVPD
-132 ALVPMTDLTL
+132 ATAPMVDLTL

-171 AAQAAA
+171 AMQAAA
-177 DAIMALCERDRSGLG
+177 DAAMALCERDRSGGG
-192 QHLDSSIQTAVMW
+192 QHLDSSMQAAVMW
-205 SLMSVTS
+205 SLMSITS
-212 HGALGHDFPGRGDD
+212 YAALGQDFPGRGDD
-226 RAEMTHP
+226 RAEATHP
-233 EVVPGVRM
+233 EIVPGVPM
-241 PVIEPCADGFVGMTL
+241 PVIEPCADGYVGMTL
-256 VLGDQGNRGMKS
+256 VLGEQGNRGMKS
-268 LMEWVIEEGA
+268 LMAWVIEEGA
-278 LDEDLVDVAWDTWLD
+278 LDDGLVDVAWDAWLE
-293 MLANQTLSP
+293 MLADKTLSP
-302 ADAARAVDNLLAFI
+302 EQAAIAINDLLAFI

-325 EQAVAGKMLV
+325 ERAVAGKMLV
-335 APCYTSAHMANDPQ
+335 APCFTTARLADDPQ

-356 VEVEG
+356 VEIDG
-361 TVHAGPFARLSA
+361 AVHAGPFAKMSA
-373 TPIAYRHPA
+373 TPIVYRHLA
-382 PALGQHQELLERLD
+382 PELGQHQELLD
-396 PVSLPGADRNRTTT
+396 
-410 TNPNRHFG
+410 
-418 GLDPVFL
+418 GLDSVSRPTADGKV
-425 PGAGRSLW
+425 W
-433 AVPRGALFEGLKV
+433 AVPRGSLFEGLKV

-478 DTLRWIGPHLPH
+478 DTLRWIPPHLPH

-503 NQSKLGLALN
+503 NQSKLGLGLN
-513 YAVPEAKTVIN
+513 FTIAEAKAVID

-541 ADRLG
+541 ADRMG
-546 FGYEQVR
+546 FGYERVR
-553 ALNPRAV
+553 ELNPAAV

-576 TGFGLHGACLAGF
+576 TGFGLHGACLGGF
-589 TAITGWPDRRPH
+589 AAITGWPDRTPH
-601 APWGA
+601 VPWGA

-612 PRYALCALGA
+612 PRYALSALAA
-622 ALHHRHRTGEGQYI
+622 ALHHRNRTGEGQYI
-636 DMSQIEASIHFLAPL
+636 DLSQIEASIHFLAPL
-651 VLEYRDSGRVR
+651 VLEFRDSGRVR
-662 TQAGLDSER
+662 TQAGLSSER

-677 FRTAGTERFCAIAV
+677 YRVAGTERFCAVAT
-691 ETDEQWDGLCSV
+691 ETDEQWEALRSV
-703 VPDLHQVDDRWSPV
+703 VPELSKVDDRWSETAAADE
-717 GIANAEEL
+717 ILAA
-725 LICWFGSKDGFEAA
+725 WFVSRDGFEAA
-739 RELRH
+739 QELRN
-744 AGVPAYVALR
+744 AGVPAYMALR
-754 ASDFYADPNLAA
+754 ASDFYADPNLVA

-771 ELDHGAIGRMT
+771 ELDHGAIGTMT

-813 EILGFSDE
+813 EILGFSDD

-829 GALS
+829 GALT

>member
-1 MSGALDGIRVL
+1 MSGALHGIRVL
-12 DLATRMVELTGKTL
+12 DLSTRMAEATAKTM

-36 EPPGGC
+36 EPDVGC
-42 DARITPPFAADGRSL
+42 DARSTPPFAADGRSL

-62 GLGKQSVVCDIDTFA
+62 GLGKHSVVCDIENPDHRERFW
-77 GQAELRALTASADV
+77 ALVASADV

-99 HMAKRGLGPDDLA
+99 YMATLGLGPHHLA
-112 AVNPALVYMSV
+112 AVNPGLVYVSV
-123 TPFGIGTPD
+123 SPFGADTPD
-132 ALVPMTDLTL
+132 AAAPMTDLTL
-142 SAAGGLLAMQGD
+142 SAAGGLLAMQGN

-171 AAQAAA
+171 AMQAAA

-192 QHLDSSIQTAVMW
+192 QHLDSSMQAAVMW
-205 SLMSVTS
+205 SLMSITS
-212 HGALGHDFPGRGDD
+212 YAALGQDFPGRGDD
-226 RAEMTHP
+226 RADVTHP
-233 EVVPGVRM
+233 EIVPGVPM
-241 PVIEPCADGFVGMTL
+241 PFIEPCADGFVGMTL

-268 LMEWVIEEGA
+268 LMAWVIAEGA
-278 LDEDLVDVAWDTWLD
+278 LDADLCEVDWERYLELLGNGTLTPDDANRALGQ
-293 MLANQTLSP
+293 MLE
-302 ADAARAVDNLLAFI
+302 FI

-325 EQAVAGKMLV
+325 EHAVAGKMLV
-335 APCYTSAHMANDPQ
+335 APCYTSAYLADDPQ

-361 TVHAGPFARLSA
+361 ATHAGPFATLSA
-373 TPIAYRHPA
+373 TPITYRHRA
-382 PALGQHQELLERLD
+382 PALGQHQELVEGLE
-396 PVSLPGADRNRTTT
+396 PVAAPAEAST
-410 TNPNRHFG
+410 
-418 GLDPVFL
+418 V
-425 PGAGRSLW
+425 W
-433 AVPRGALFEGLKV
+433 AQPRGSLFEGLKV

-469 IRVETEARL
+469 VRVETEARL
-478 DTLRWIGPHLPH
+478 DTLRWIPPHLPH

-503 NQSKLGLALN
+503 NQSKLGLGLN
-513 YAVPEAKTVIN
+513 FTVPEAKAVIN

-546 FGYEQVR
+546 FGYDHVR
-553 ALNPRAV
+553 SLNPAAL

-576 TGFGLHGACLAGF
+576 TGFGLHGACLGGF
-589 TAITGWPDRRPH
+589 TAITGWPDRPPH
-601 APWGA
+601 PPWGA

-612 PRYALCALGA
+612 PRYALSALGA
-622 ALHHRHRTGEGQYI
+622 ALHHRNRTGEGQYI

-651 VLEYRDSGRVR
+651 VLEFRDSGRVR
-662 TQAGLDSER
+662 TQGGLDSER
-671 AAPHGV
+671 ASPHGV
-677 FRTAGTERFCAIAV
+677 YRTAGTERFCAIAV
-691 ETDEQWDGLCSV
+691 ESDEQWQALCSV
-703 VPDLHQVDDRWSPV
+703 VPELRRVGDRW
-717 GIANAEEL
+717 AKTNAADEILAE
-725 LICWFGSKDGFEAA
+725 WFSSRDGFEAA
-739 RELRH
+739 AELRA
-744 AGVPAYVALR
+744 AGVPAYAALR
-754 ASDFYADPNLAA
+754 AGDFYSDPNLVA

-771 ELDHGAIGRMT
+771 ELDHGAIGTMT

-801 PLVGEHTQQVMS
+801 PMVGEHTQQVMS
-813 EILGFSDE
+813 EILGFSEE

-829 GALS
+829 GALT

>member
-12 DLATRMVELTGKTL
+12 DLSTRMAEATGKTL

-42 DARITPPFAADGRSL
+42 DARFTPPFAQDGRSL

-62 GLGKQSVVCDIDTFA
+62 GLGKHSVVCDIDTPE
-77 GQAELRALTASADV
+77 GQGQLRALAVDADV

-99 HMAKRGLGPDDLA
+99 HLADRGLGPDDLA
-112 AVNPALVYMSV
+112 AVNPALVYVSV
-123 TPFGIGTPD
+123 TPFGFDTPD
-132 ALVPMTDLTL
+132 AAVPMVDLTL

-171 AAQAAA
+171 AMQAAA
-177 DAIMALCERDRSGLG
+177 DAVMALCERDRSGLG
-192 QHLDSSIQTAVMW
+192 QHLDSSIQAAVMW
-205 SLMSVTS
+205 SLMSITS
-212 HGALGHDFPGRGDD
+212 YAALGQDFPGRGDD
-226 RAEMTHP
+226 RADVTHP
-233 EVVPGVRM
+233 EIVPGLRM
-241 PVIEPCADGFVGMTL
+241 PFIEPCADGYVGMTL

-268 LMEWVIEEGA
+268 LMAWVIEEGA
-278 LDEDLVDVAWDTWLD
+278 LDDDLAQVDWEKYLD
-293 MLANQTLSP
+293 MLGDQTLSV
-302 ADAARAVDNLLAFI
+302 ADAGRALDQMLAFL
-316 KTKTQAEIQ
+316 KTKTQTEIQ
-325 EQAVAGKMLV
+325 QQAVAGKMLV
-335 APCYTSAHMANDPQ
+335 SPCYTPAHLAADPQ
-349 LAARDFW
+349 LAAREFW
-356 VEVEG
+356 VEVDG
-361 TVHAGPFARLSA
+361 ALHAGPFARLSA
-373 TPIAYRHPA
+373 TPIAYREAA
-382 PALGQHQELLERLD
+382 PALGQHQRLVD
-396 PVSLPGADRNRTTT
+396 DLAPIPAVKAPSK
-410 TNPNRHFG
+410 
-418 GLDPVFL
+418 V
-425 PGAGRSLW
+425 W
-433 AVPRGALFEGLKV
+433 AAPRGALFEGLKV

-453 AGPLISKDLA
+453 AGPLITKDLA

-478 DTLRWIGPHLPH
+478 DTLRWIPPHLPH
-490 ASPMSAGHPMANM
+490 TSPMSAGHPMANM
-503 NQSKLGLALN
+503 NQSKLGLGLN
-513 YAVPEAKTVIN
+513 FTIPEAKAVID

-546 FGYEQVR
+546 FGYNHVR
-553 ALNPRAV
+553 ALNPAAV

-576 TGFGLHGACLAGF
+576 TGFGLHGACLGGF
-589 TAITGWPDRRPH
+589 TAITGWPDQPPH
-601 APWGA
+601 PPWGA

-612 PRYALCALGA
+612 PRYALSALGA
-622 ALHHRHRTGEGQYI
+622 ALHHRHHTGEGQYI

-651 VLEYRDSGRVR
+651 VLEYRDCGRAR
-662 TQAGLDSER
+662 TRPGTDCER

-677 FRTAGTERFCAIAV
+677 YRTAGIERFCAVAT
-691 ETDEQWDGLCSV
+691 ETDEQWDALCSV
-703 VPDLHQVDDRWSPV
+703 VPELRQVGDRW
-717 GIANAEEL
+717 AETAAADEIL
-725 LICWFGSKDGFEAA
+725 ADWFAPRDGFEAA
-739 RELRH
+739 QELRD
-744 AGVPAYVALR
+744 ADVPAYVALR
-754 ASDFYADPNLAA
+754 ASDFYADPNLVA

-771 ELDHGAIGRMT
+771 ELDHGAIGTMT

-801 PLVGEHTQQVMS
+801 PMVGEHTQQVMS

-829 GALS
+829 SALT